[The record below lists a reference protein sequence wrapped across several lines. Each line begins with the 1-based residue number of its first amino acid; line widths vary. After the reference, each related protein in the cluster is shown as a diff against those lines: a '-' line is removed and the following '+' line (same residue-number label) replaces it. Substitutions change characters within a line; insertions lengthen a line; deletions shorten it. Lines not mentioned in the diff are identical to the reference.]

1 MILFISVPPTTK
13 CTHCLLKKESAVQ
26 EFFRKLFRKP
36 APRQDTTTT
45 APLNEQQIQSI
56 VSNASTRFDIQQLIA
71 ACGQSVGKQR
81 DLNEDC
87 LLAITSTLAG
97 NTGNTPFGLYIV
109 ADGMGGHQFGEV
121 ASNAAI
127 RTVSGS
133 ILRKFHP
140 YLFNLKPEPLDES
153 LQEIMQAAVSEAQK
167 VIQREAPGSG
177 TTLTAALI
185 LGQQV
190 TIAHVGDS
198 RAYMVYSDGR
208 IELIT
213 RDHSL
218 VKRLEELGHISPEEA
233 ANYPHRNVL
242 YRALGQGELLEPD
255 IFTIPFPSSGLL
267 MLCSDGLWGVVS
279 DQELLSAVR
288 EAPNLQHACQNLVA
302 AANTAGGPDNISV
315 VLVQLAG

>member
-1 MILFISVPPTTK
+1 
-13 CTHCLLKKESAVQ
+13 LLEKESTVRNY
-26 EFFRKLFRKP
+26 FRKLFQKP
-36 APRQDTTTT
+36 AAPRQDSATT
-45 APLNEQQIQSI
+45 APLSELQLQSI
-56 VSNASTRFDIQQLIA
+56 TSNANARFDTQQLIA
-71 ACGQSVGKQR
+71 ACGQSMGKQR
-81 DLNEDC
+81 DLNEDSV
-87 LLAITSTLAG
+87 LAITSTLAG
-97 NTGNTPFGLYIV
+97 NSGNTPFGLYIV

-127 RTVSGS
+127 RTVAGM
-133 ILRKFHP
+133 IMRKFHP
-140 YLFNLKPEPLDES
+140 YLFNLKADLPDES
-153 LQEIMQAAVSEAQK
+153 LQEIMQSAVTEAQK

-198 RAYMVYSDGR
+198 RAYMVYPDGR
-208 IELIT
+208 LEAVT

-255 IFTIPFPSSGLL
+255 IFTIPFPTAGLL
-267 MLCSDGLWGVVS
+267 MLCSDGLWGVIS
-279 DQELLSAVR
+279 EQNLLQAVR
-288 EAPNLQHACQNLVA
+288 EAPNLQRACQNLVS
-302 AANTAGGPDNISV
+302 AANAAGGPDNISV
-315 VLVQLAG
+315 VLVQLAGQ